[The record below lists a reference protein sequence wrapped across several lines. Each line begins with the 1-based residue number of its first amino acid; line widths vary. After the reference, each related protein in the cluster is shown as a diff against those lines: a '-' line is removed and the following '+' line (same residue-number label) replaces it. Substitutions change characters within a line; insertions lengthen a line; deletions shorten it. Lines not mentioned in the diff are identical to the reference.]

1 MLLNTALLH
10 FNEDIGRA
18 TALHAHAA
26 PMAAGTVPNDILRA
40 AWMMAV
46 GACDAYFSDAYADLV
61 SRTLQAKAL
70 HPAMAIPD
78 RMNNLKIPVIAVIGE
93 GRTYGGWRWRM
104 AARELIEDENV
115 LSLKKIKELFN
126 QFFPDGGK
134 LMTTATIE
142 PWILHRDAR
151 VRQFGISKTAYRALA
166 AGAKGSARG
175 KALDK
180 FQAYFADIFQR
191 RHDCIHNCDRPKVAL
206 QPITAATVEK
216 RIEDVSF
223 LVRRCHADL
232 LAAFPL
238 YLRRCAVPGA
248 VRARVGAG
256 GGERR
261 QRRPRARVAAAA
273 AGAVA
278 AAPAAGAAGPPA
290 AAIAAAPPV

>member
-1 MLLNTALLH
+1 MLLDTALLH
-10 FNEDIGRA
+10 FDEDLGRA
-18 TALHAHAA
+18 TALHAHAM
-26 PMAAGTVPNDILRA
+26 PMAAGRVRDDILRA

-70 HPAMAIPD
+70 HPAMTIPD
-78 RMNNLKIPVIAVIGE
+78 RMNNLKIPVVAVLRESG
-93 GRTYGGWRWRM
+93 TYGGWRWRM

-134 LMTTATIE
+134 LMHSATIE

-151 VRQFGISKTAYRALA
+151 VRYFGISKTAYRALA
-166 AGAKGSARG
+166 PGAKNSAKT

-180 FQAYFADIFQR
+180 FQAYFAGIFQR
-191 RHDCIHNCDRPKVAL
+191 RHDCIHNCDRPKMAI
-206 QPITAATVEK
+206 QAIAATTVEK
-216 RIEDVSF
+216 RIEDIGF
-223 LVRRCHADL
+223 LVRRCHVDL
-232 LAAFPL
+232 VTAYPL

-261 QRRPRARVAAAA
+261 RRPRAAAPPVAAPVAA
-273 AGAVA
+273 PEAAPA
-278 AAPAAGAAGPPA
+278 AAPAA
-290 AAIAAAPPV
+290 V

>member
-1 MLLNTALLH
+1 MLLGTALLH
-10 FNEDIGRA
+10 FEEDIGRA
-18 TALHAHAA
+18 AALHAHAA
-26 PMAAGTVPNDILRA
+26 AMPAGVLRDDVLRA

-46 GACDAYFSDAYADLV
+46 GSCDAYFSDAYADLV
-61 SRTLQAKAL
+61 SRTLQARAL

-78 RMNNLKIPVIAVIGE
+78 RMNNLRIPVVAVLRE
-93 GRTYGGWRWRM
+93 SKVYGGWRWRM

-115 LSLKKIKELFN
+115 LSLKKIKDLFN

-151 VRQFGISKTAYRALA
+151 VRHFGISRTAYRALA
-166 AGAKGSARG
+166 PGAKGSARA

-180 FQAYFADIFQR
+180 FQAHYTAIFQR

-206 QPITAATVEK
+206 QAVSATTVAK
-216 RIEDVSF
+216 RIEDIRF

-261 QRRPRARVAAAA
+261 PRARRAAAA
-273 AGAVA
+273 A
-278 AAPAAGAAGPPA
+278 PPA
-290 AAIAAAPPV
+290 AVVAPLPPAPVGAPVP

>member
-1 MLLNTALLH
+1 MLLDTALLH

-18 TALHAHAA
+18 TALHALAE
-26 PMAAGTVPNDILRA
+26 PMAAGIVRDDILRA

-61 SRTLQAKAL
+61 SRTLQAKVL

-78 RMNNLKIPVIAVIGE
+78 KMNNLKIPVIAVLRE
-93 GRTYGGWRWRM
+93 TRTYGGWRWRM

-126 QFFPDGGK
+126 QFFPDSGK
-134 LMTTATIE
+134 LITSATIE
-142 PWILHRDAR
+142 PWILHGDAR
-151 VRQFGISKTAYRALA
+151 VRHFGISRTAYRALA
-166 AGAKGSARG
+166 AGAKGSA
-175 KALDK
+175 KARALEK
-180 FQAYFADIFQR
+180 FQAGFGDIFQR

-232 LAAFPL
+232 VAAFPL

-261 QRRPRARVAAAA
+261 RRRPRAPVAAVAPRP
-273 AGAVA
+273 VA
-278 AAPAAGAAGPPA
+278 AAPVPIAP
-290 AAIAAAPPV
+290 AAAPPVV

>member
-1 MLLNTALLH
+1 MLLDTALLH
-10 FNEDIGRA
+10 FDEDIGRA
-18 TALHAHAA
+18 SGLHAHAL
-26 PMAAGTVPNDILRA
+26 PMPAGRLRDDILRA

-78 RMNNLKIPVIAVIGE
+78 KMNNLKIPVVAVLRE
-93 GRTYGGWRWRM
+93 TRTYGGWRWRM
-104 AARELIEDENV
+104 AARGLMEDENV

-134 LMTTATIE
+134 LMHTATIE
-142 PWILHRDAR
+142 PWILHADAR
-151 VRQFGISKTAYRALA
+151 VRHFGISKTAYRALA
-166 AGAKGSARG
+166 PGAKNTAKT
-175 KALDK
+175 KALEK

-191 RHDCIHNCDRPKVAL
+191 RHDCIHNCDRPKMAI
-206 QPITAATVEK
+206 QQIAATTVEK
-216 RIEDVSF
+216 RIEDIAF

-232 LAAFPL
+232 VAAYPL

-261 QRRPRARVAAAA
+261 RRPRPVAPLVAVPVAAAA
-273 AGAVA
+273 AAPA
-278 AAPAAGAAGPPA
+278 AAPA
-290 AAIAAAPPV
+290 VV

>member
-10 FNEDIGRA
+10 FNEDVGRA
-18 TALHAHAA
+18 AALHALAE
-26 PMAAGTVPNDILRA
+26 PMAAGIVRDDILRA

-78 RMNNLKIPVIAVIGE
+78 KMNNLKIPVVAVLRE
-93 GRTYGGWRWRM
+93 TRTYGGWRWRM

-126 QFFPDGGK
+126 QFFPNGGK
-134 LMTTATIE
+134 LMTAPTIE

-151 VRQFGISKTAYRALA
+151 VRHFGVSKTAYRALA
-166 AGAKGSARG
+166 AGAKGSAKA
-175 KALDK
+175 KALEK
-180 FQAYFADIFQR
+180 FQAGFGDIFQR

-206 QPITAATVEK
+206 QAITAVTVEK

-238 YLRRCAVPGA
+238 YLRRCDVPGA

-261 QRRPRARVAAAA
+261 RRPRAVVA
-273 AGAVA
+273 AVA
-278 AAPAAGAAGPPA
+278 AAPVA
-290 AAIAAAPPV
+290 AALVPAIAPPVA

>member
-1 MLLNTALLH
+1 MLLSTALLH
-10 FNEDIGRA
+10 FDEDIGRA
-18 TALHAHAA
+18 TALHAHAE
-26 PMAAGTVPNDILRA
+26 PMAAGILRDDMLRA

-61 SRTLQAKAL
+61 SRTLQAKAI

-126 QFFPDGGK
+126 QFFPEGGK
-134 LMTTATIE
+134 LMHTATIE

-151 VRQFGISKTAYRALA
+151 VRHFGISKTAYRALA
-166 AGAKGSARG
+166 AGAKGSA
-175 KALDK
+175 KARALEK
-180 FQAYFADIFQR
+180 FQAGFGDIFQR

-206 QPITAATVEK
+206 QPISAATVEK

-232 LAAFPL
+232 VAAFPL
-238 YLRRCAVPGA
+238 YLRRCDVPGA

-261 QRRPRARVAAAA
+261 RRRPGAPAA
-273 AGAVA
+273 AVA
-278 AAPAAGAAGPPA
+278 AVAVAGAPVAIA
-290 AAIAAAPPV
+290 AAAAPPVV

>member
-1 MLLNTALLH
+1 MLLHTALLH

-18 TALHAHAA
+18 AALRVHAE
-26 PMAAGTVPNDILRA
+26 PMAAGIVRDDILRA

-61 SRTLQAKAL
+61 SRTLQAKAI

-134 LMTTATIE
+134 LMTPATIE

-151 VRQFGISKTAYRALA
+151 VRNFGISKTAYRALA
-166 AGAKGSARG
+166 AGAKGSA
-175 KALDK
+175 KAKAIEKL
-180 FQAYFADIFQR
+180 QAAFGDIFQR

-206 QPITAATVEK
+206 QAITAATVEK

-223 LVRRCHADL
+223 LVRRCHAEL

-238 YLRRCAVPGA
+238 YLRRCNVPGA

-261 QRRPRARVAAAA
+261 RRRPRAAVA
-273 AGAVA
+273 GVA
-278 AAPAAGAAGPPA
+278 AAPVAPPA
-290 AAIAAAPPV
+290 PLAPAAAPPVA

>member
-1 MLLNTALLH
+1 MLLDTALLH

-18 TALHAHAA
+18 TALHASAE
-26 PMAAGTVPNDILRA
+26 PMAAGILRDDILRA

-61 SRTLQAKAL
+61 SRTLQAKAI
-70 HPAMAIPD
+70 HPAMSIPD

-142 PWILHRDAR
+142 PWILHRNAR
-151 VRQFGISKTAYRALA
+151 VRHFGISRTAYRALA
-166 AGAKGSARG
+166 AGAKGSA
-175 KALDK
+175 KARALEK
-180 FQAYFADIFQR
+180 FQAGFGDIFQR
-191 RHDCIHNCDRPKVAL
+191 HNCDRPKVAL

-223 LVRRCHADL
+223 LVRRCHSDL
-232 LAAFPL
+232 VAAFPL
-238 YLRRCAVPGA
+238 YLRRCDVPGA

-261 QRRPRARVAAAA
+261 RRPRAPVAPVGAA
-273 AGAVA
+273 AVA
-278 AAPAAGAAGPPA
+278 AAPVAAVPA
-290 AAIAAAPPV
+290 IVPPVV

>member
-1 MLLNTALLH
+1 MMLLNTALLH
-10 FNEDIGRA
+10 FKEDVARA
-18 TALHAHAA
+18 AALHAHAE
-26 PMAAGTVPNDILRA
+26 PMAAGIVRNDILRA

-134 LMTTATIE
+134 LMTTSTIE
-142 PWILHRDAR
+142 PWMLHRDAR
-151 VRQFGISKTAYRALA
+151 IRQFGISKTAYRALA
-166 AGAKGSARG
+166 AGAKGSAKA

-180 FQAYFADIFQR
+180 FQTHFADIFQR

-238 YLRRCAVPGA
+238 YLRRCAVTGA

-261 QRRPRARVAAAA
+261 RRPRAPVAAAA
-273 AGAVA
+273 EGAV
-278 AAPAAGAAGPPA
+278 A